1 MHPLFSYK
9 LLDGWVEMR
18 SDAGDR
24 LTSGLRPHQKML
36 FTSGGSLTLDLELF
50 MEGEVKVDVVR
61 RRETGLDIETAAYLH
76 AAPGAQ
82 VSERVVWLKA
92 AHSNIV
98 YALTVFLLERTDPA
112 ILESLDRYFDE
123 PLGKVLNHR
132 RIVFTKTRME
142 AGVVVCAEA
151 ASVLNLPDDSP
162 LVARRYVLA
171 DSGASAS
178 QADTIKAS
186 VIEVFSPAIIP
197 VVAARPDA

>member
-1 MHPLFSYK
+1 MH
-9 LLDGWVEMR
+9 
-18 SDAGDR
+18 SDAADR

-36 FTSGGSLTLDLELF
+36 FTSGGSLTLDLELLL
-50 MEGEVKVDVVR
+50 EEDVKVDVVR
-61 RRETGLDIETAAYLH
+61 RRETDLDIEIAAYLH

-82 VSERVVWLKA
+82 VSERVVWLKTG
-92 AHSNIV
+92 HGNIV

-112 ILESLDRYFDE
+112 ILASLDRYFDE

-162 LVARRYVLA
+162 FVARRYVLA
-171 DSGASAS
+171 DSGASVS
-178 QADTIKAS
+178 QADTIQAA

-197 VVAARPDA
+197 VVARPDA